1 MNIIPNLKKGK
12 VGIMV
17 VGHREYWSQFPGMR
31 EQLLENAAGFES
43 LLSRCGVEVIT
54 FIAPDGTQMLD
65 SPELSYQAGVY
76 FKQQDVDLLFLFLT
90 TYVAS
95 GRYMQGVLAC
105 PAPVVLIGYQVEH
118 EFDGLNIQDETASG
132 GPCPIPE
139 ACSALTRCLKP
150 AVDVLFDEYIGD
162 GCFAPRLEK
171 NVEEWCKVATALR
184 SYKGTIF
191 GHLGHTYEGMLD
203 MNFDPTTFTRTF
215 GIHIRMLEMC
225 QLAELVNNA
234 DQEAIN
240 RKLAEIRETFD
251 LLDASYDPTTR
262 AIQPGD
268 LEWAARCSVGLDNLM
283 ENNNLSG
290 MAYYYE
296 GRGNEYEK
304 IGAGL
309 IVGNSLLVSKGCSLA
324 GESDMRTCLA
334 MYTTSAIGAGGSFAE
349 LCCSSI
355 RNDIVLVGHDGPH
368 DIRISDAK
376 PTIRGLGLYHG
387 KKGSGVSVE
396 FSLKA
401 GPITMLGLGMDEN
414 NNFTFVV
421 AEGESRKGPV
431 PKSGNTLTRGYFGP
445 GIARFIEEWSS
456 AGNNHHY
463 SLSIGHNA
471 STLEKLAKALGINF
485 KRVR

>member
-1 MNIIPNLKKGK
+1 MSIVSIMKKGK

-17 VGHREYWSQFPGMR
+17 VGHREYWPQFPGMR
-31 EQLLENAAGFES
+31 EQLLENASGFEA
-43 LLSRCGVEVIT
+43 LLARSGVEVVT
-54 FIAPDGTQMLD
+54 YTAPDGTQMLD
-65 SPELSYQAGVY
+65 SPEESYRAGVY
-76 FKQQDVDLLFLFLT
+76 FKEQDVDLLFLYLT

-105 PAPVVLIGYQVEH
+105 PAPVIVVGYQKEH
-118 EFDGLNIQDETASG
+118 DFENLNIQEETASG
-132 GPCPIPE
+132 GPCPVPE
-139 ACSALTRCLKP
+139 ACNALTRCLKP
-150 AVDVLFDEYIGD
+150 AMDVLFDEYIGD
-162 GCFAPRLEK
+162 GHFAPRFEK
-171 NVEEWCKVATALR
+171 NVEDWCKVATALR
-184 SYKGTIF
+184 SYKGAIF

-215 GIHIRMLEMC
+215 GIHIRMVEMC
-225 QLAELVNNA
+225 QLAELVRGA
-234 DQEAIN
+234 EQAEIDK
-240 RKLAEIRETFD
+240 KLAEIKDTFD

-262 AIQPGD
+262 AIRPED
-268 LEWAARCSVGLDNLM
+268 LEWAARCSVGLDALM
-283 ENNNLSG
+283 KNNNLSG

-296 GRGNEYEK
+296 GNGNEYEK

-309 IVGNSLLVSKGCSLA
+309 IVGNSLLVSQGCSLA

-355 RNDIVLVGHDGPH
+355 RDDIVLVGHDGPH

-414 NNFTFVV
+414 NNFTFIV
-421 AEGESRKGPV
+421 AEGESQKGPI

-445 GIARFIEEWSS
+445 NVARFIEEWSN

-463 SLSIGHNA
+463 ALSIGHNA
-471 STLEKLAKALGINF
+471 SVIEKLAKALGIGY
-485 KRVR
+485 KRIR